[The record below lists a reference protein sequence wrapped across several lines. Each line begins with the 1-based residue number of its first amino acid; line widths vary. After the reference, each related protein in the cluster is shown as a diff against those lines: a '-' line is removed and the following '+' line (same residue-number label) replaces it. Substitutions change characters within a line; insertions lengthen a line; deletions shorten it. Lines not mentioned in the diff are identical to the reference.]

1 MKKNILKK
9 LGLVLLSICLF
20 IFLGRYNTLYISL
33 NVSAEPIYAFLS
45 VIAAIVGPIF
55 ALIAGFTGYAVH
67 DIMLGGSV
75 FSSGA
80 IVSAIYSV
88 ILGFIFY
95 RYKDFINIR
104 KTVIRFNIGQV
115 IGNVLSWMI
124 VAPILDV
131 LVYKEDVSIVLKQ
144 GVINGITN
152 IIMVA
157 ITGTVLIMFVC
168 SLYKNRTF
176 DKNINNKVKLKNRL
190 TVKIA
195 FMIIIF
201 ALSVSLIM
209 GYFTTTNVLASYDGV
224 SNLNDK
230 VSVLKCVWESASSLV
245 FLLSTISMAIA
256 YSVAI
261 YIREKMTNLI
271 IYANNISKGDLT
283 YKIPVNEND
292 EVGVAYDTINIA
304 MNSINDVINSIQS
317 VQTHTAELNDKI
329 AENVKMSNYEI
340 ESVSGETQ
348 EISSVLEVSTG
359 TISNIKYKAELVKS
373 SGDIINIKSK
383 DSSLLTDKIKQSAI
397 MALDENAKIKEKSI
411 EKYKESE
418 DLLNSAL
425 DKIDVVKQIVVMT
438 GNISSIASQTN
449 MLALNAS
456 IEAARAGENGRGF
469 AVVAEEV
476 RKLAEQSATIAK
488 DINNVTGNVI
498 MAVEELSSTSRE
510 ILESMKTTNE
520 SIFGT
525 LESLGNEYYSNGES
539 IQISLDE
546 LSHEANSMYGALEDI
561 YSNIDEFTINMDC
574 MSASS
579 EEISVKMMSIND
591 SMLTMN
597 ELVLQ
602 NNKLHKELLDKT
614 STFTT
619 K

>member
-1 MKKNILKK
+1 
-9 LGLVLLSICLF
+9 
-20 IFLGRYNTLYISL
+20 
-33 NVSAEPIYAFLS
+33 
-45 VIAAIVGPIF
+45 
-55 ALIAGFTGYAVH
+55 
-67 DIMLGGSV
+67 
-75 FSSGA
+75 
-80 IVSAIYSV
+80 
-88 ILGFIFY
+88 
-95 RYKDFINIR
+95 
-104 KTVIRFNIGQV
+104 
-115 IGNVLSWMI
+115 MI
-124 VAPILDV
+124 V
-131 LVYKEDVSIVLKQ
+131 
-144 GVINGITN
+144 
-152 IIMVA
+152 
-157 ITGTVLIMFVC
+157 
-168 SLYKNRTF
+168 
-176 DKNINNKVKLKNRL
+176 
-190 TVKIA
+190 
-195 FMIIIF
+195 IF

-209 GYFTTTNVLASYDGV
+209 GYFTTTNILASYDGV

-230 VSVLKCVWESASSLV
+230 VSVLKCVWESTSSLV
-245 FLLSTISMAIA
+245 LLLSTISMAIA

-304 MNSINDVINSIQS
+304 MNSINDVIDNIKA
-317 VQTHTAELNDKI
+317 VQMHTAELNDKI
-329 AENVKMSNYEI
+329 EENVRMSNYEI
-340 ESVSGETQ
+340 EAVSGETQ

-397 MALDENAKIKEKSI
+397 MALDENAKIKENSI
-411 EKYKESE
+411 KKYKESE

-525 LESLGNEYYSNGES
+525 LESLGNEYYNNGES